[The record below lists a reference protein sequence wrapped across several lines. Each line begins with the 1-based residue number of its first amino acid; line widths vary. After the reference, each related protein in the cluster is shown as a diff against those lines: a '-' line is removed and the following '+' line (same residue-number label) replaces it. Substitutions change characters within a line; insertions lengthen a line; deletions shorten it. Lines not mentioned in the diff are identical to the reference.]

1 MLKER
6 ETDRYVMKQD
16 HLRVIKCLLDSGA
29 STLSQDSIGATAMH
43 YACKSGDMDVL
54 NLLMSVSK
62 RKYVLVDKSGQTP
75 LHWAAEHGRAD
86 VVKSMILQLSVDS
99 MPRKAGSQA
108 EHFFGNLVK
117 LALPRV
123 KDKRGWLPLHVAAA
137 AGESDCVDAL
147 LERVDVDP
155 ATTDRRGRS
164 PLILADQND
173 HLACRA
179 SLRTAMAARPDSLEE
194 DTVIQDET
202 LRSSSTLVVSGM
214 LVTISLFV
222 LIAVNWW

>member
-99 MPRKAGSQA
+99 MPRKAGSQT